1 MAERPLLAMPKPER
15 LKPTASNPP
24 RETVSSADPDRQAIR
39 VGPKFQRLEQ
49 VLTDPQ
55 ILAELRDDPGRDCPG
70 TCPGVR
76 GRE

>member
-15 LKPTASNPP
+15 RAPTTSRPP

-55 ILAELRDDPGRDCPG
+55 ILAELRDDPAAIVPERAH
-70 TCPGVR
+70 GVR